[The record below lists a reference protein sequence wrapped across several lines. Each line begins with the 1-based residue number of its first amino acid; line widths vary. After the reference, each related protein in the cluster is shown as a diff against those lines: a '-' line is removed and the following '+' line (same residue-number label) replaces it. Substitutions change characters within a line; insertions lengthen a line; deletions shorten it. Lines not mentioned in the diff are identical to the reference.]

1 MNDPHGPRF
10 SLQPLRTLRE
20 GTLIAVDSL
29 RINWLRSSLTILG
42 VAVGVSV
49 VVTMAALITGIR
61 SSVMSAFESA
71 GPDNFVVTRFDFTA
85 VRLAEGNRPPWWDKP
100 DLTAREATRI
110 AALPAVAEALYNFS
124 FSVRATFEGRSVT
137 NVQSQGYSAGWQRYS
152 PGRFL
157 AGRDFTDLE
166 VANARGVMVISAALA
181 EEMFGQRD
189 PIGRRVR
196 IGAGR
201 RNVQED
207 FTVIGVFEPEDNVF
221 SAVVR
226 HWVVFP
232 YTTALKRLKVSDE
245 QAQILVV
252 PHDSVT
258 QQQAQDQ
265 VIGLMRA
272 MRGLRPRQENGFAL
286 LASAQIIDL
295 FNRLTG
301 VFFLVMLALSSAALM
316 VGGVGVIGIM
326 LISVTE
332 RTREIGVRRALGAT
346 QREILWQFLV
356 EASFLTVLGAAVG
369 MILGSGTAFGVAH
382 FTPIPARIPLWSVIV
397 ALAMAAL
404 TGMLF
409 GLIPAHRASRLEPVT
424 ALRAE

>member
-369 MILGSGTAFGVAH
+369 MILGSGHGVRRSHTSRRSPPAFLSG
-382 FTPIPARIPLWSVIV
+382 PSSSLW
-397 ALAMAAL
+397 
-404 TGMLF
+404 
-409 GLIPAHRASRLEPVT
+409 PWPP
-424 ALRAE
+424 

>member
-49 VVTMAALITGIR
+49 VVTMAALITGIS